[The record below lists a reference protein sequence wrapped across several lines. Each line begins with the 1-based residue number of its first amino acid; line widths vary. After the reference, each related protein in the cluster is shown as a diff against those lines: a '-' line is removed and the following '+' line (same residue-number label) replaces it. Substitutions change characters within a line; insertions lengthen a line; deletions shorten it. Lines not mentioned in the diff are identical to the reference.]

1 MVTSGLNS
9 NEETPLPVSYAI
21 PSEVIAPYVKA
32 LNFKTPKIETSFGD
46 SRIGEIDGDATQT

>member
-1 MVTSGLNS
+1 MVTSALNS

-32 LNFKTPKIETSFGD
+32 LNFKTES
-46 SRIGEIDGDATQT
+46 GERVW